1 MNFQELMQRMTDLE
15 RPVTEEPNEGNAFSG
30 ALDAAKDAGKDEF
43 EVDGKTFQ
51 VKEQEVE
58 GCGDMPGMAN
68 MPNGMM
74 GMRNP
79 GQQDSVNMN
88 VSLNAAGSGGI
99 RDLMGILKNIE
110 DADSDIGDPE
120 VIIKKMSHPGMDQH
134 DDEGPGQSIIGQEEL
149 ANAPDEMY
157 LSHDFNAGADLNRP
171 KAAYPAAQR
180 GDNPMAVE
188 QIVNRL
194 SERYNKIKEQK
205 TIEAAK
211 WRDAEHKGK
220 LYTQEPDDGEGDRH
234 DYYHDSRPENDPGEK
249 RSTFN
254 RNKDTD
260 KLHFPY
266 GDYQVGKKA
275 QVGDRAKKGLLTK
288 NAISVVKNR
297 IKGTSG
303 DHPKP
308 NLPK

>member
-110 DADSDIGDPE
+110 DADSDMGDPE
-120 VIIKKMSHPGMDQH
+120 VIIKKMSYPGMDQH

-157 LSHDFNAGADLNRP
+157 LPHNFDAGADLNRP

-188 QIVNRL
+188 QIADRL
-194 SERYNKIKEQK
+194 AGLYENIK
-205 TIEAAK
+205 A
-211 WRDAEHKGK
+211 R
-220 LYTQEPDDGEGDRH
+220 
-234 DYYHDSRPENDPGEK
+234 
-249 RSTFN
+249 
-254 RNKDTD
+254 
-260 KLHFPY
+260 
-266 GDYQVGKKA
+266 
-275 QVGDRAKKGLLTK
+275 
-288 NAISVVKNR
+288 
-297 IKGTSG
+297 
-303 DHPKP
+303 
-308 NLPK
+308 